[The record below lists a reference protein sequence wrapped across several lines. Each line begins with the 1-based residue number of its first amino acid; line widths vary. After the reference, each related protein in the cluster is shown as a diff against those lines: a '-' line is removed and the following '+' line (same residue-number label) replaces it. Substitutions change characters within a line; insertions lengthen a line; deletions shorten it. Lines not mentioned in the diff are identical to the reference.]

1 MKKIIKTCMSLILVG
16 VISTLTATDV
26 SAQDILNEDK
36 NSVYKKELTL
46 NKIVKQYTPLREADV
61 MWSRKIWREIDLRE
75 KMNHPFY
82 YPENDGEANTTG
94 DRKSLIDVIYSAINE
109 GSITAYGNAI
119 MDDEFREPM
128 TQEEIKVIGGAEE
141 KYIEVTDW
149 DAVAAGADPEE
160 VTVQRLSK
168 KQFDRN
174 TVKKWRLKEEWFFDK
189 QYSSMQVR
197 ILGLAPLQE
206 DRDEVTANDGIYG
219 AIINN
224 CSNSID
230 YYLYAD
236 NNSQGVFSPKRAAY
250 EFYSISTT
258 IPQSSLVINEVM
270 SNNKTIVTDETG
282 DYDDWIELY
291 NTTNTPISTNGL
303 IFSDNLLNLAKWD
316 LPNAVVNPNSYFII
330 WADEDGNTGDNH
342 ANFKLSN
349 LGEQL
354 ILSNSDSTV
363 VDAEF
368 IYAQLDDIAYGR
380 SPNGT
385 GNFSMLTP
393 TFKRNNTPTSID
405 DFSDQQN
412 ILFFPNPFSNF
423 IKIEKEKHWYI
434 TNTIGQII
442 YTSNKSSTI
451 NTSLWKSGVYFLHFT
466 NSIHKSVKL
475 LKVK

>member
-1 MKKIIKTCMSLILVG
+1 MKKIIKTCMCLILVG
-16 VISTLTATDV
+16 VISTLTVTDI

-94 DRKSLIDVIYSAINE
+94 DRRSLIDVIYSAINE

-149 DAVAAGADPEE
+149 DAVASGADPEE

-206 DRDEVTANDGIYG
+206 DRDEVTERLTGT
-219 AIINN
+219 
-224 CSNSID
+224 
-230 YYLYAD
+230 
-236 NNSQGVFSPKRAAY
+236 FSPLFWVHFPEAREVLINAEIFNSVKNDAERRTYDDLFWKRM
-250 EFYSISTT
+250 FNSTIT
-258 IPQSSLVINEVM
+258 MEANVANRRINEYMVGLDALLEAERIKAEIF
-270 SNNKTIVTDETG
+270 N
-282 DYDDWIELY
+282 IEH
-291 NTTNTPISTNGL
+291 
-303 IFSDNLLNLAKWD
+303 D
-316 LPNAVVNPNSYFII
+316 LWEY
-330 WADEDGNTGDNH
+330 
-342 ANFKLSN
+342 
-349 LGEQL
+349 
-354 ILSNSDSTV
+354 
-363 VDAEF
+363 
-368 IYAQLDDIAYGR
+368 
-380 SPNGT
+380 
-385 GNFSMLTP
+385 
-393 TFKRNNTPTSID
+393 
-405 DFSDQQN
+405 
-412 ILFFPNPFSNF
+412 
-423 IKIEKEKHWYI
+423 
-434 TNTIGQII
+434 
-442 YTSNKSSTI
+442 
-451 NTSLWKSGVYFLHFT
+451 
-466 NSIHKSVKL
+466 
-475 LKVK
+475 

>member
-16 VISTLTATDV
+16 VISTLTVTDI

-94 DRKSLIDVIYSAINE
+94 DRRSLIDVIYSAINE

-149 DAVAAGADPEE
+149 DAVASGADPEE

-206 DRDEVTANDGIYG
+206 DRDEVTERLTGT
-219 AIINN
+219 
-224 CSNSID
+224 
-230 YYLYAD
+230 
-236 NNSQGVFSPKRAAY
+236 FSPLFWVHFPEAREVLINAEIFNSVKNDAERRTYDDLFWKRM
-250 EFYSISTT
+250 FNSTIT
-258 IPQSSLVINEVM
+258 MEANVANRRINEYMVGLDALLEAERIKAEIF
-270 SNNKTIVTDETG
+270 N
-282 DYDDWIELY
+282 IEH
-291 NTTNTPISTNGL
+291 
-303 IFSDNLLNLAKWD
+303 D
-316 LPNAVVNPNSYFII
+316 LWEY
-330 WADEDGNTGDNH
+330 
-342 ANFKLSN
+342 
-349 LGEQL
+349 
-354 ILSNSDSTV
+354 
-363 VDAEF
+363 
-368 IYAQLDDIAYGR
+368 
-380 SPNGT
+380 
-385 GNFSMLTP
+385 
-393 TFKRNNTPTSID
+393 
-405 DFSDQQN
+405 
-412 ILFFPNPFSNF
+412 
-423 IKIEKEKHWYI
+423 
-434 TNTIGQII
+434 
-442 YTSNKSSTI
+442 
-451 NTSLWKSGVYFLHFT
+451 
-466 NSIHKSVKL
+466 
-475 LKVK
+475 